1 MSIATVTTEIEATLL
16 GKLRTLSLERQQ
28 EALDFVE
35 FLEQKTVAPKPP
47 RRSLY
52 GLCANLNVRITKE
65 EVDEAR
71 REAWANFPREHFYT
85 NEGQA

>member
-1 MSIATVTTEIEATLL
+1 MSIATATTEIEASLL
-16 GKLRTLSLERQQ
+16 GKLRTLPLERQR

-35 FLEQKTVAPKPP
+35 FLEQKTVSPKQP

-52 GLCANLNVRITKE
+52 GICADLNVRITKE
-65 EVDEAR
+65 EIDEAR

-85 NEGQA
+85 NEGES